1 MNRINKQMVDSTLTE
16 KEVEKIAEE
25 TAKALGSKFSVTKG
39 SVDNRS
45 FSLDYDGVK
54 YDGGSYLIMYNGD
67 IVNVAIMKAPIYYN
81 YKTKKKYEFGGDF
94 QSGVYAGGGKFAS
107 KDYDVIVKLPNGLT
121 TKKGFEGFSKEEVI
135 EWCEIRGWK
144 YNSKGEKEG
153 GYILKDYEFFVKRP
167 RLVSVSLPN
176 SKRKMA
182 TGGGVGA
189 YYIVTFGFNG
199 DEGYQVVNSKPIF
212 AKSENEAE
220 LMLKDQF
227 ESYEGV
233 SCEIISTKKQLATG
247 GGVGLIG
254 NQKRIDM
261 NKNGKIDA
269 EDFKI
274 LRSTMNGAWRN
285 ERKHVN
291 HSEDYE
297 VRYAKPRP
305 SRTGYKGKRS
315 FDDGGSIDAF
325 TIRMVRG
332 TSGKP
337 TEVISDPREVK
348 FANGGGFENKDT
360 WQNLLE
366 EFGFK
371 KGRRKYGLDMYYK
384 RGYIASVDK
393 ELRNVN
399 LMFEDD
405 VIYKGYSVQGLMNEL
420 ENQFGKRKFEDG
432 GGFKMKYYVI
442 DSKDGKILSKGFNTE
457 EEAKVEKFKI
467 FEKTNNFFLSQKKM
481 LNGGEF
487 MTDSTFGNFQNNVYA
502 TGGGVEYV
510 PVSQKISK
518 KEKDEFLEYI
528 DGFYG
533 KKGIYADDLKGG
545 FSKVELRKAMN
556 TYLKQ
561 LGSAPTWGYGDSFD
575 RESVRQIL
583 QPSYKMF
590 NEGGFMSRLLTRKK
604 DQPKVETI
612 NEDIDLKDD
621 SRIRV
626 KSSSFVR
633 KDKEGDWMMKNNSSK
648 EARAYAGGGSIER
661 KYNSMSKEA
670 KEELM
675 QEKIGVGRTPFNQYE
690 KYNQL
695 SDYHKKLVDKYFS
708 GKLNYAGGGKTETP
722 AKKGKGNHKMK
733 ATTDLARKIRK
744 DGEKWTDAIKRASQQ
759 LK

>member
-94 QSGVYAGGGKFAS
+94 QAGVYAG
-107 KDYDVIVKLPNGLT
+107 
-121 TKKGFEGFSKEEVI
+121 
-135 EWCEIRGWK
+135 
-144 YNSKGEKEG
+144 
-153 GYILKDYEFFVKRP
+153 
-167 RLVSVSLPN
+167 
-176 SKRKMA
+176 
-182 TGGGVGA
+182 
-189 YYIVTFGFNG
+189 
-199 DEGYQVVNSKPIF
+199 
-212 AKSENEAE
+212 
-220 LMLKDQF
+220 
-227 ESYEGV
+227 
-233 SCEIISTKKQLATG
+233 G

-274 LRSTMNGAWRN
+274 LRSSMNGAWRN

-291 HSEDYE
+291 HNEDYE
-297 VRYAKPRP
+297 VRYAKPRT
-305 SRTGYKGKRS
+305 SRTGYKGKRNFANGGLTELKEKVMS
-315 FDDGGSIDAF
+315 YDKPIEYRGNKYATIYGANYRDVAVGTDDGEIYWSSENKDLLNKINKEVFDSKGSVLPHSEREPNIYVLSVELKKIKQKFDDGGSIDAF

-348 FANGGGFENKDT
+348 FA
-360 WQNLLE
+360 
-366 EFGFK
+366 
-371 KGRRKYGLDMYYK
+371 
-384 RGYIASVDK
+384 
-393 ELRNVN
+393 
-399 LMFEDD
+399 
-405 VIYKGYSVQGLMNEL
+405 
-420 ENQFGKRKFEDG
+420 
-432 GGFKMKYYVI
+432 
-442 DSKDGKILSKGFNTE
+442 
-457 EEAKVEKFKI
+457 
-467 FEKTNNFFLSQKKM
+467 
-481 LNGGEF
+481 
-487 MTDSTFGNFQNNVYA
+487 
-502 TGGGVEYV
+502 TGGGVEFV

-556 TYLKQ
+556 TYLKE
-561 LGSAPTWGYGDSFD
+561 LGSAPTWGYGDSVD
-575 RESVRQIL
+575 RERVRQIL

-612 NEDIDLKDD
+612 NDDIDLKED

-626 KSSSFVR
+626 KSSTFVS
-633 KDKEGDWMMKNNSSK
+633 KDKEADWMMKKNSSK
-648 EARAYAGGGSIER
+648 EARAYAGGG
-661 KYNSMSKEA
+661 
-670 KEELM
+670 
-675 QEKIGVGRTPFNQYE
+675 
-690 KYNQL
+690 
-695 SDYHKKLVDKYFS
+695 
-708 GKLNYAGGGKTETP
+708 KTETIS
-722 AKKGKGNHKMK
+722 KKGKGNHKMK
-733 ATTDLARKIRK
+733 ATTDLAKKIRK